1 MPKVGDCFHCGEALP
16 KEPFF
21 VPILGK
27 NRAMCCLGCQLAAQ
41 SIMEAGLEQY
51 YLDRQ
56 SISRVA
62 PMPTALDFGIY
73 NHDDIK
79 AQFTYEEAG
88 AMMAELSVVGLRCAA
103 CSWLIERRL
112 SQMAGVGLCQ
122 VNLTSQRLR
131 VSWND
136 DKTNIGA
143 ILQAVNEIGYEARP
157 YRQDTHEAQLKRH
170 NKILLIR
177 LGIAAIGTMQAMMF
191 SIGLY
196 FGDYSG
202 MAIEHRNFLRT
213 VAMIVSVPVVF
224 YAGKPFFVSALSAI
238 KARQVNMD
246 VPVSIAL
253 LLTFLASAWAV
264 FSQAGETYF
273 DSVSMFVFFLLAGRY
288 VESNAR
294 IKAATM
300 ASDLLTVTPK
310 LVNRLGHNQALL
322 MAISAGSATFGNSNR
337 DNVKGD
343 DVKGSDVKSGVKD
356 NDVKDNISNSNTVDT
371 NVGVYFDKTYADKVD
386 AFVTVTKSD
395 TTKSDTTKIWDDKAL
410 NEWLKTRPT
419 TPNLTHNVI
428 AGDVVQVNAG
438 DELLGDGI
446 LLSRF
451 ANVSQ
456 SLLTGESDLI
466 AKQRGDKLLGG
477 SQNDAEPLIMLITKD
492 KKNSELAL
500 IDRLISRATSEKPK
514 IAIEADRI
522 ARWFV
527 GRVLVLAVLVF
538 VGWWWIDPAQAI
550 WATVAVLVATCPCA
564 LSLATP
570 IALTVATNR
579 LARHSLLV
587 TRGHTLPTLACITH
601 VAFDKTGTLTRGV
614 PTLLGVDV
622 VANKTIWANDTA
634 LTNDTTINN
643 ETVSHSTENN
653 SYCNANGDS
662 FNSNNDIAIDS
673 DKQNL
678 INIAAA
684 LEIGSHHPVAHSL
697 QLATKGHHLPK
708 VQELSHHAGGG
719 VQARIAGKLWRIGHK
734 AFATDGQSAG
744 QRVSYVAGEKAKTAS
759 LSIALS
765 VNDGDEWHIVA
776 WFYFNDP
783 LRDDVKQM
791 LSNFQDAN
799 IHPIMLTGDPSDKA
813 RQLGQSLGIES
824 HTGLLPSDKVAHI
837 KQLQA
842 QGAVVLMVGDGVN
855 DAPVLAAADVSL
867 AMAKA
872 SDLAQVAADGVL
884 LSEQLTPITDAL
896 ATAKKTQI
904 VIRQNLRWA
913 FLYNS
918 VVIIPAMMGYVPPW
932 LAAIGMSLSSLLVV
946 LNALRL
952 KR

>member
-1 MPKVGDCFHCGEALP
+1 M
-16 KEPFF
+16 
-21 VPILGK
+21 PILGK

-62 PMPTALDFGIY
+62 PMPTAFDFGIY

-170 NKILLIR
+170 NKVLLIR

-322 MAISAGSATFGNSNR
+322 MAMTGGSGAGVGNINTANVNVDNANVDSVNNANFNSANLGNVNVRKDDTAT
-337 DNVKGD
+337 V
-343 DVKGSDVKSGVKD
+343 
-356 NDVKDNISNSNTVDT
+356 
-371 NVGVYFDKTYADKVD
+371 
-386 AFVTVTKSD
+386 
-395 TTKSDTTKIWDDKAL
+395 WDDKAL
-410 NEWLKTRPT
+410 DEWLKTRPT
-419 TPNLTHNVI
+419 TPDLTHNVI

-456 SLLTGESDLI
+456 SLLTGESDLV

-514 IAIEADRI
+514 IAIEADRM

-538 VGWWWIDPAQAI
+538 VGWWWIDPTQAI

-601 VAFDKTGTLTRGV
+601 IAFDKTGTLTRGV
-614 PTLLGVDV
+614 PTLLGMDV
-622 VANKTIWANDTA
+622 VATKATWANDTA

-662 FNSNNDIAIDS
+662 FNSNNDIAIDNDNDS
-673 DKQNL
+673 DKQSL

-684 LEIGSHHPVAHSL
+684 LEMGSHHPVAHSL
-697 QLATKGHHLPK
+697 QLATKGQHLPK

-719 VQARIAGKLWRIGHK
+719 VQAKIAGKLWRIGHK
-734 AFATDGQSAG
+734 AFVTDGQSAG

-765 VNDGDEWHIVA
+765 VNEGDEWHIVA

-884 LSEQLTPITDAL
+884 LSEQLTPITDAF
-896 ATAKKTQI
+896 ATAKKTQT

>member
-1 MPKVGDCFHCGEALP
+1 M
-16 KEPFF
+16 
-21 VPILGK
+21 PILGK

-170 NKILLIR
+170 NKVLLVR

-264 FSQAGETYF
+264 FSQSGETYF

-322 MAISAGSATFGNSNR
+322 MAMTGGSGAGVGNINTANVNVDNANVDSVNNANFNSANLGNVNVRKDDTAT
-337 DNVKGD
+337 V
-343 DVKGSDVKSGVKD
+343 
-356 NDVKDNISNSNTVDT
+356 
-371 NVGVYFDKTYADKVD
+371 
-386 AFVTVTKSD
+386 
-395 TTKSDTTKIWDDKAL
+395 WDDKAL
-410 NEWLKTRPT
+410 DEWLKTRPT

-456 SLLTGESDLI
+456 SLLTGESDLV

-514 IAIEADRI
+514 IAIEADRM

-538 VGWWWIDPAQAI
+538 VGWWWIDPTQAI

-601 VAFDKTGTLTRGV
+601 IAFDKTGTLTRGV
-614 PTLLGVDV
+614 PTLLGMDV
-622 VANKTIWANDTA
+622 VATKAIWANDTA

-662 FNSNNDIAIDS
+662 FNSNNDIAIDNDIDS

-684 LEIGSHHPVAHSL
+684 LEMGSHHPVAHSL

-765 VNDGDEWHIVA
+765 VNEGNEWHIVA

-872 SDLAQVAADGVL
+872 SDLAQVAADGIL
-884 LSEQLTPITDAL
+884 LSEQLTPITDAF
-896 ATAKKTQI
+896 ATAKKTQT